1 MTSPDTTPRGAMLVL
16 ILLLGVLAWAPA
28 CADSPTRLK
37 DLNTSSEISLAEAV
51 PALREADLILVGESH
66 GNAGH
71 HGAQLAVIRA
81 LHEAGDE
88 VCVGLEMFQRREQ
101 AVLERWIGGDMAEDE
116 MQAAFL
122 RNWGVEWPA
131 YREIFLYCR
140 DNKVPMAGLNVPR
153 AITRKVARQGFS
165 SLTAEEI
172 GLLPPIACR
181 VAPEYE
187 SFLRNFTGSDG
198 HQGAFERF
206 CEAQLVWDAG
216 MAAHALEYLGDRPG
230 TTMVVMTGSVHA
242 WKPAMPDQVRRLAPE
257 ARLISILPEFSSRK
271 DGGEADTRDA
281 DYLVLGM

>member
-1 MTSPDTTPRGAMLVL
+1 MTTPDTAPRRTMLVL
-16 ILLLGVLAWAPA
+16 TMLLGVLSWIPA
-28 CADSPTRLK
+28 CADSPVKLK
-37 DLNTSSEISLAEAV
+37 DLAASSEISLAEAV
-51 PALREADLILVGESH
+51 PVLSDADLILVGESH
-66 GNAGH
+66 GNTRH

-81 LHEAGDE
+81 LHEAGTE

-101 AVLERWIGGDMAEDE
+101 AILDRWIDGNMSEDA
-116 MQAAFL
+116 MQDAFL

-131 YREIFLYCR
+131 YRGIFLYCR
-140 DNKVPMAGLNVPR
+140 DNNVPMAGLNVPR
-153 AITRKVARQGFS
+153 EITRKVARQGFS

-172 GLLPPIACR
+172 GLLPPIACH

-216 MAAHALEYLGDRPG
+216 MAVHALEYLDNRPG
-230 TTMVVMTGSVHA
+230 ATMVVMTGSVHA
-242 WKPAMPDQVRRLAPE
+242 WKPAMPDQIRRLAPE

-271 DGGEADTRDA
+271 DGGEPDTRDA